1 MKEVP
6 GLVIFCILTLSIAFC
21 LALFMTPSNKDL
33 REVKQDVTQEMAE
46 TDKELLN
53 LIERQT
59 DVIRDQAKD
68 IRELR
73 LKVLELEYH
82 RHEKH

>member
-21 LALFMTPSNKDL
+21 LALFMTPSNNDL
-33 REVKQDVTQEMAE
+33 REVKQEVTQ
-46 TDKELLN
+46 ELLN

-82 RHEKH
+82 RHD